1 MNEAFVGEKERKEGK
16 LLVGRELLFELQ
28 SEMREKA
35 WARFFPG
42 ELAGPR
48 SCMRCMAP
56 ANRLSALIKMM
67 ETRS

>member
-1 MNEAFVGEKERKEGK
+1 MNEAFVGEEERKEEK
-16 LLVGRELLFELQ
+16 VWVGRELLFELQ